1 MMSYSNTLKVLI
13 ADDEPGMRSGIARAL
28 EGLTVTDDH
37 SNQVYSL
44 DVTFAT
50 DGLEARNLLTS
61 KNYDLLLLD
70 HGMPEITGMEILEQL
85 QASEAK
91 TIVIMIT
98 AYASLDMAVKATKQG
113 AFDFLAKPF
122 TPQELKKVVV
132 KAARHLLVSR
142 TAEKLALE
150 KRKVRFE
157 FISILAHELKAPLGA
172 VEGYLRL
179 LEEGITDN
187 NKEAT
192 DRIVRRSLVRI
203 EGMRKLILDLLDL
216 TRIESGEKKRVL
228 EKVNPAD
235 VAQIVV
241 ETFTPQ
247 ADSRQIS
254 VSLSCDGDTTMMG
267 DNSELEI
274 ILNNMISNAV
284 KYNRDGGQVQ
294 VNIQGD
300 TDIIKISVIDTG
312 IGMSESEV
320 SRLFGEF
327 VRIKNDKTR
336 LIEGSGLGLSI
347 LRRLVILNGGDVNV
361 QSQPDE
367 GTNFTVTLSR
377 TGMVADDSSQGKLS

>member
-1 MMSYSNTLKVLI
+1 MSYSNTLKVLI